1 MKTGLITSDTYQNHN
16 TGDGHPEKID
26 RVTVVIDNF
35 KKLDNKNLIWKK
47 PSKFDRSLLEITH
60 NSDYINFVEK
70 SFPEKG
76 LSFLDGDTIVSPG
89 SKDATSDAVGSIIT
103 AIDGVQNKNF
113 NNAFCAVRPPGHHA
127 EKNKAMGFCIY
138 NNVAVG
144 ANYLINKYKLK
155 KVAIIDF
162 DVHHGNGT
170 QDIFYDNEKV
180 LYISTHQYPYYP
192 GSGTNDE
199 KGKHNNILNIPLPA
213 GTTSEEYL
221 NAYEFV
227 LKKIKEFKP
236 EFILLSAGF
245 DAHKD
250 DPLAQLQL
258 ESKDFYI
265 ITKRTLE
272 LSKQYCDGKVV
283 SILEGGYDLL
293 ALQEST
299 EMHVKA
305 LLEFN

>member
-1 MKTGLITSDTYQNHN
+1 MKTGLITSDTYLNHN

-35 KKLDNKNLIWKK
+35 KKLDNKDLVWKK
-47 PSKFDRSLLEITH
+47 PSRFDRSLLEITH

-89 SKDATSDAVGSIIT
+89 SKGATSDAVGSIIT
-103 AIDGVQNKNF
+103 AIDGVQNKDF
-113 NNAFCAVRPPGHHA
+113 KNAFCAVRPPGHHA

-213 GTTSEEYL
+213 GTTSKEYL

-236 EFILLSAGF
+236 QFILLSAGF

-258 ESKDFYI
+258 ESKDFYN

>member
-26 RVTVVIDNF
+26 RVTVIIDNF
-35 KKLDNKNLIWKK
+35 KRLDKKDLVWKK

-89 SKDATSDAVGSIIT
+89 IKDATSDAVGSIIT
-103 AIDGVQNKNF
+103 AIDGVQNKDF
-113 NNAFCAVRPPGHHA
+113 KNAFCAVRPPGHHA

-155 KVAIIDF
+155 KIAIIDF

-258 ESKDFYI
+258 ESKDFYN

>member
-26 RVTVVIDNF
+26 RVTVIIDNF
-35 KKLDNKNLIWKK
+35 KKLDNKDLVWKK

-103 AIDGVQNKNF
+103 AIDGVQNKDF
-113 NNAFCAVRPPGHHA
+113 KNAFCAVRPPGHHA

-144 ANYLINKYKLK
+144 ANYLINKYKLNK
-155 KVAIIDF
+155 IAIIDF

-227 LKKIKEFKP
+227 LKKIREFKP

-258 ESKDFYI
+258 ESKDFYN

>member
-35 KKLDNKNLIWKK
+35 KKLDNKDLIWKK

-70 SFPEKG
+70 SFPEEG

-89 SKDATSDAVGSIIT
+89 SKEATSDAVGSIIT
-103 AIDGVQNKNF
+103 AIDGVQNKDF
-113 NNAFCAVRPPGHHA
+113 KNAFCAVRPPGHHA

-258 ESKDFYI
+258 ESKDFYS

-272 LSKQYCDGKVV
+272 ISKQYCDGKVV

>member
-1 MKTGLITSDTYQNHN
+1 MKTGLITSNTYQTHN

-26 RVTVVIDNF
+26 RVTAIIDNF
-35 KKLDNKNLIWKK
+35 KKLNNKNLIWKK
-47 PSKFDRSLLEITH
+47 PSKYKKKILENTH
-60 NSDYINFVEK
+60 NKDYINFVEK

-76 LSFLDGDTIVSPG
+76 LSFLDGDTIISPG
-89 SKDATSDAVGSIIT
+89 SKEATADAVGSIIT
-103 AIDGVQNKNF
+103 AIDGVQNKEF
-113 NNAFCAVRPPGHHA
+113 HNAFCAVRPPGHHA
-127 EKNKAMGFCIY
+127 ERNKAMGFCIY

-144 ANYLINKYKLK
+144 AHYLLEKYKFN

-192 GSGTNDE
+192 GTGE
-199 KGKHNNILNIPLPA
+199 VKERGKYNNIFNIPLPA
-213 GTTSEEYL
+213 GTNSEEYL

-245 DAHKD
+245 DAHID
-250 DPLAQLQL
+250 DPLAQFQL
-258 ESKDFYI
+258 KSRDFYSL
-265 ITKRTLE
+265 TKRTLE
-272 LSKQYCDGKVV
+272 LSKLYCDGKVV
-283 SILEGGYDLL
+283 SILEGGYDLN

-299 EMHVKA
+299 EMHVNA

>member
-1 MKTGLITSDTYQNHN
+1 
-16 TGDGHPEKID
+16 
-26 RVTVVIDNF
+26 
-35 KKLDNKNLIWKK
+35 
-47 PSKFDRSLLEITH
+47 LENTH
-60 NSDYINFVEK
+60 NKDYISFVEK

-76 LSFLDGDTIVSPG
+76 LSFLDGDTIISPG
-89 SKDATSDAVGSIIT
+89 SKEATADAVGSIIT
-103 AIDGVQNKNF
+103 AIDGVQNKEF
-113 NNAFCAVRPPGHHA
+113 HNAFCAVRPPGHHA
-127 EKNKAMGFCIY
+127 ERNKAMGFCIY
-138 NNVAVG
+138 NNIAVG
-144 ANYLINKYKLK
+144 AHYLLKKYKFN

-170 QDIFYDNEKV
+170 QNIFYDNEKV

-192 GSGTNDE
+192 GTGGEKE
-199 KGKHNNILNIPLPA
+199 KGKYNNIFNIPLPA

-236 EFILLSAGF
+236 KFILLSAGF

-258 ESKDFYI
+258 TSKDFYNL
-265 ITKRTLE
+265 TKRTLN
-272 LSKQYCDGKVV
+272 LAKLYCEGKVV
-283 SILEGGYDLL
+283 SILEGGYDLN

-299 EMHVKA
+299 EMHVNA